1 MKSIC
6 CNKHITQQWALV
18 ALFGVRFFV
27 LVSLAAHCSTSTNLK
42 QRLLMLAQRS
52 THVPS
57 LAPLLPPH
65 SFLSLLSPSSHSP
78 TLEHNSWEYCLS
90 IDARTAGGTLFA
102 GWGSCQVYV
111 SVSSIGHFFLKKRRE
126 RGGKNKFT
134 SFLLCHAI
142 NDWTSNCH
150 RARTAI
156 NCAHQG
162 CAGGSQSIAA
172 VRKTSTIRDINMYIC
187 ILWSMIARNKNTQT
201 KAASLYRFLL

>member
-1 MKSIC
+1 MC
-6 CNKHITQQWALV
+6 
-18 ALFGVRFFV
+18 
-27 LVSLAAHCSTSTNLK
+27 
-42 QRLLMLAQRS
+42 
-52 THVPS
+52 
-57 LAPLLPPH
+57 PLLLLCFLLTLF
-65 SFLSLLSPSSHSP
+65 SLSLLSPSSHSP

-111 SVSSIGHFFLKKRRE
+111 SVSSIGHFFLKRRE

-162 CAGGSQSIAA
+162 CAGGSQGIAA

-201 KAASLYRFLL
+201 KAASLYRFLLSTSKVATVLEHSMQSMVAAQSERLFYFLLKMVFF